1 MNAHPFVWRGILS
14 ILVPVDVGLVVLVV
28 HLDEGRGLHLVSIR
42 AGQDVVGHLA
52 RVPNAE
58 A

>member
-1 MNAHPFVWRGILS
+1 MNAHPFGWREIVS
-14 ILVPVDVGLVVLVV
+14 IIVPVDVGLAVLVV
-28 HLDEGRGLHLVSIR
+28 HLDEARGLHLVSIR